1 MHDLSVCHV
10 NRLPCHIKS
19 LVWGIENN
27 RIGYIF
33 IVASSFERN
42 FIFVYLNNLIFPDAQ
57 FLRILWNQ
65 TLEHRRLQQVSYHNH
80 IYTDS
85 IISQNVDNAPWIQLS
100 EQLVS
105 LYSDHLHSIQ
115 VFLFSEGS
123 AFLQAQ
129 KLIGSPAAT
138 TLLVAGVL
146 GLLIMIPIIALF
158 IGFLIFPLIQIYL
171 FPLITK
177 FNFIHEYEIGTT
189 EEETG
194 ISFWIVY
201 LDILS
206 NETLSI
212 EKQIATFVFIFLLA
226 IPLYFILNF
235 LSTVLT
241 SIFMC
246 FFNKH
251 FVFRKMYLVI
261 LVYNAFILLVN
272 SIALFCVI
280 TLNLDHYF
288 VITQLLSFSVES
300 V

>member
-1 MHDLSVCHV
+1 M
-10 NRLPCHIKS
+10 
-19 LVWGIENN
+19 
-27 RIGYIF
+27 
-33 IVASSFERN
+33 ASSFERN

-189 EEETG
+189 EEEIG
-194 ISFWIVY
+194 ISF
-201 LDILS
+201 
-206 NETLSI
+206 
-212 EKQIATFVFIFLLA
+212 
-226 IPLYFILNF
+226 
-235 LSTVLT
+235 
-241 SIFMC
+241 
-246 FFNKH
+246 
-251 FVFRKMYLVI
+251 
-261 LVYNAFILLVN
+261 
-272 SIALFCVI
+272 
-280 TLNLDHYF
+280 
-288 VITQLLSFSVES
+288 
-300 V
+300 